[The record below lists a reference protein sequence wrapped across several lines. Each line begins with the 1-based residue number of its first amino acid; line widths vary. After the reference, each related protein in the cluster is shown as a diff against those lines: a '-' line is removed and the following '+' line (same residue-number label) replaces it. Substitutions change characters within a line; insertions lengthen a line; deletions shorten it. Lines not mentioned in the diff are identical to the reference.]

1 MKGGYHLNRR
11 VVITGLGIISPLG
24 VGLKKNWDRLLNGE
38 SGIKRISH
46 FDPSPYPCQI
56 AGEVHDFD
64 PLEFINPKFAKRM
77 DAFIQYA
84 VGAAKMAVEDSGLK
98 LGEKRSDR
106 VGVFIGTTW
115 GGIPAYERGLK
126 VLQEKGHSKVSAFL
140 IPSAIPNLAPSQVA
154 IHLGATGPNSC
165 SADACAAGTISIG
178 SSFRMIQR
186 GDADVMI
193 AGGSESLTTQLVLSA
208 LCNIH
213 ALSIRNDEPHKAS
226 RPFDRDRDGFIL
238 SEGAGLLVLEELN
251 HALKRDA
258 RIYAEIVGFGMTS
271 DAYHIVSP
279 HPGGLETAR
288 CMQIAID
295 DAKARPDD
303 LDLINA
309 HGTSTPFNDK
319 SETVAI
325 KKVFKEHAYKLAIT
339 ANKSM
344 IGHLMGAAGGVEAI
358 FTALSIYNGVIP
370 PTINYENSDPECD
383 LSYTPNV
390 AQNREV
396 RLALSNSFG
405 FGGVNGSLL
414 FKEFK

>member
-1 MKGGYHLNRR
+1 
-11 VVITGLGIISPLG
+11 
-24 VGLKKNWDRLLNGE
+24 
-38 SGIKRISH
+38 
-46 FDPSPYPCQI
+46 
-56 AGEVHDFD
+56 
-64 PLEFINPKFAKRM
+64 
-77 DAFIQYA
+77 
-84 VGAAKMAVEDSGLK
+84 
-98 LGEKRSDR
+98 
-106 VGVFIGTTW
+106 
-115 GGIPAYERGLK
+115 
-126 VLQEKGHSKVSAFL
+126 
-140 IPSAIPNLAPSQVA
+140 
-154 IHLGATGPNSC
+154 
-165 SADACAAGTISIG
+165 
-178 SSFRMIQR
+178 
-186 GDADVMI
+186 
-193 AGGSESLTTQLVLSA
+193 
-208 LCNIH
+208 
-213 ALSIRNDEPHKAS
+213 
-226 RPFDRDRDGFIL
+226 
-238 SEGAGLLVLEELN
+238 
-251 HALKRDA
+251 
-258 RIYAEIVGFGMTS
+258 
-271 DAYHIVSP
+271 
-279 HPGGLETAR
+279 
-288 CMQIAID
+288 MQIAID

-344 IGHLMGAAGGVEAI
+344 IGHLMGAAGGVEAV